1 METFLFSGMMLW
13 PDGRLEA
20 GDLLVEGGQIAAM
33 AAPNQIAR
41 QPEQQQIIPIPAGS
55 LLAPGLIDTQINGAF
70 GHDFSRTPRQIGT
83 AARHL
88 PSFGVTSFLPTLVSS
103 PMERYRSAIQAVQ
116 SITPEPEAATILGLH
131 LEGPYLSSNMPG
143 AHAMQYLRRPRL
155 DELHYFDPDFVRIMT
170 VAPELP
176 DVIPLIQAL
185 AARRICVGL
194 SHSVASYDQT
204 IAAMEAGACFGAH
217 IFNAMGGL
225 HHRYPG
231 IVGALLAEPGL
242 TVSLIADG
250 VHIHPA
256 LLNVVVKAKGPQGV
270 CLISDGVAAAGLGEG
285 EYYLGEQKV
294 TADSNT
300 VRLAN
305 GTLAGTALTLDQA
318 VRNMVNL
325 AGQPAAAALQ
335 MASTSPADLLGL
347 SHKGRL
353 APGCD
358 ADLILL
364 DENLTVTLTMI
375 KGKIVYRS

>member
-20 GDLLVEGGQIAAM
+20 GDLLVEGGQIAAVT
-33 AAPNQIAR
+33 APQQIAR
-41 QPEQQQIIPIPAGS
+41 QPEQQQIISVPAGS

-70 GHDFSRTPRQIGT
+70 GHDFSRTPRQISA

-88 PSFGVTSFLPTLVSS
+88 PAFGVTSFVPTLVSS
-103 PMERYRSAIQAVQ
+103 PMERYWSAIQAVQ
-116 SITPEPEAATILGLH
+116 SVTPEPEAAAILGLH
-131 LEGPYLSSNMPG
+131 LEGPYLSSNMAG

-155 DELHYFDPDFVRIMT
+155 DELHYFDPNFIRIMT

-176 DVIPLIQAL
+176 EIIPVIQAL
-185 AARRICVGL
+185 TAQNVCVGL

-204 IAAMEAGACFGAH
+204 KAAMEAGARFGAH
-217 IFNAMGGL
+217 VFNAMGSL

-242 TVSLIADG
+242 AVSLIADG

-256 LLNVVVKAKGPQGV
+256 LLNVVVQAKGPQRV
-270 CLISDGVAAAGLGEG
+270 CLISDGAAAAGLGEG

-294 TADSNT
+294 TAAGHT

-305 GTLAGTALTLDQA
+305 GTLAGTTLTLDQA

-325 AGQPAAAALQ
+325 AGQPPAVALQ
-335 MASTSPADLLGL
+335 MASCSPADLLGL

-364 DENLTVTLTMI
+364 DEHLTVTLTMI
-375 KGKIVYRS
+375 KGKIVYKS